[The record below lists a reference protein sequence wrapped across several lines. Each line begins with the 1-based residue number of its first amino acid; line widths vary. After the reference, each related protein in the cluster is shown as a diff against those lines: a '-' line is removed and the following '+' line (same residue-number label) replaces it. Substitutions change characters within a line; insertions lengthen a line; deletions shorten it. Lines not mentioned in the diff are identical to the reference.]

1 MTTMKLI
8 FLLAIL
14 SIVGIH
20 AETLRNRR
28 GFNYENATIKEVQA
42 DRVKLSHD
50 SGIGWINFEDL
61 DPVSMDWIK
70 KQPEYQKFKEESDR
84 AHAAAEQQAIRAA
97 EGRAAQEARKREEA
111 NRKKEAEEKL
121 KKERNDDITKEY
133 QKLSADQSLWVSDF
147 RPLEKLMR
155 IDEVF
160 PGSYMFAAEPEF
172 LSFDPHFISNF
183 GKPDRERTYDI
194 KTTTLD
200 HRLRTVPGLDVRVR
214 ELTYENRLL
223 NPTTEKKEDLTV
235 EFYNGFYR
243 RAVASPSGNSSR

>member
-1 MTTMKLI
+1 MKLT
-8 FLLAIL
+8 FLLVIF
-14 SIVGIH
+14 STIVIH
-20 AETLRNRR
+20 AETLRHRR

-50 SGIGWINFEDL
+50 SGIGWINFADL

-70 KQPEYQKFKEESDR
+70 KQPEYQKFKGESDR
-84 AHAAAEQQAIRAA
+84 AQAATEQQAIKAT
-97 EGRAAQEARKREEA
+97 EARASQETKKGEEA
-111 NRKKEAEEKL
+111 KRKKVAEDKL
-121 KKERNDDITKEY
+121 KNERNDAITKEY
-133 QKLSADQSLWVSDF
+133 QKLSANQSLWVSDF

-183 GKPDRERTYDI
+183 GKPDKERTYDI

-200 HRLRTVPGLDVRVR
+200 HRFRKVPGLDVRVR

-223 NPTTEKKEDLTV
+223 NPTTEKKEDLTI

-243 RAVASPSGNSSR
+243 RAVANPSGNSSR